1 MISSLIGVLIIWL
14 SAVDRILMFH
24 TEALREADRD
34 TALVTVGAF
43 LSSCTWVRFCWA
55 FNLP

>member
-1 MISSLIGVLIIWL
+1 MAI
-14 SAVDRILMFH
+14 DRILMFH

-34 TALVTVGAF
+34 TALVTLAAF
-43 LSSCTWVRFCWA
+43 LSSCSWVWFCWA